1 MAFNID
7 LPRRG
12 LVIHACEPN
21 QFNLHRTPFPTSPGT
36 WRNSRRPPARQT
48 LGFEVTLTSPP
59 SWDPQPCTHAQVVA
73 RGSGAE
79 CQNFICLSLA
89 RPSAA
94 LCATVFSDPANIHS
108 RTPDTYLLEHQV
120 RDVPPPKLS
129 FPAVPRTRFSI
140 APRLARQRRVAPP
153 SDFLFDIL
161 TSAEQNSHLSE
172 HQVHDAP
179 PSKLLF
185 SAVPQTCSNIKNA
198 IPARP
203 TRQRRLAPLSKILF
217 DIRVSAELNRVAPPT
232 KFLFDV
238 WTSAKLN
245 NIKSATRHSSHYY
258 SRESREHIPTYP
270 TRQRR
275 VAPPFKFLFDI
286 WTSAELSCNLSE
298 HQLRDATLF
307 KLLLSA
313 VPRPCFNI
321 NYGVSCTPD
330 AKFAMRY
337 PPSYCP
343 RRFLQHLIRH
353 FRTPTRQRRV
363 APPSKI
369 LFDIWTSPEL
379 DAIPRSRFS
388 ILTHPTRQ
396 RRVAPPC
403 KILFDISTSAEL
415 HCYLFEHQVPDAPP
429 FKPSFL
435 AVPRTCSNISYGIP
449 APPTRSAA
457 HQILIRYSDVRRTQ
471 FMISRRAIWLNIKS
485 ATRRPRNY
493 TLSGPAN
500 VFKHRRISG
509 AQHHSPKF
517 YLIFGR
523 PPNSMSIPRRV
534 ACPYYLVIIAAANIP
549 PYKIFFDFPTPRD
562 PYVYAPIPV
571 VKITRYSEAPRPTRR
586 SDIRTTTSMSRHT
599 ISEFDVRRSRDRCCR
614 KYACAADS
622 ICILPDARA
631 FNYPGRG
638 LLREVNANSNSV
650 SSHDSGISGE
660 VFECVVQISEV
671 D

>member
-203 TRQRRLAPLSKILF
+203 TR
-217 DIRVSAELNRVAPPT
+217 
-232 KFLFDV
+232 
-238 WTSAKLN
+238 
-245 NIKSATRHSSHYY
+245 
-258 SRESREHIPTYP
+258 
-270 TRQRR
+270 
-275 VAPPFKFLFDI
+275 
-286 WTSAELSCNLSE
+286 
-298 HQLRDATLF
+298 
-307 KLLLSA
+307 
-313 VPRPCFNI
+313 
-321 NYGVSCTPD
+321 
-330 AKFAMRY
+330 
-337 PPSYCP
+337 
-343 RRFLQHLIRH
+343 
-353 FRTPTRQRRV
+353 
-363 APPSKI
+363 
-369 LFDIWTSPEL
+369 
-379 DAIPRSRFS
+379 
-388 ILTHPTRQ
+388 
-396 RRVAPPC
+396 
-403 KILFDISTSAEL
+403 
-415 HCYLFEHQVPDAPP
+415 
-429 FKPSFL
+429 
-435 AVPRTCSNISYGIP
+435 
-449 APPTRSAA
+449 
-457 HQILIRYSDVRRTQ
+457 
-471 FMISRRAIWLNIKS
+471 
-485 ATRRPRNY
+485 
-493 TLSGPAN
+493 
-500 VFKHRRISG
+500 
-509 AQHHSPKF
+509 
-517 YLIFGR
+517 
-523 PPNSMSIPRRV
+523 PRRV

-549 PYKIFFDFPTPRD
+549 PYKIFFDFRRPATLPDARPPASPNLTSPHPRNYFRFLEIPRAD
-562 PYVYAPIPV
+562 VYAPIPV

-586 SDIRTTTSMSRHT
+586 STLS
-599 ISEFDVRRSRDRCCR
+599 
-614 KYACAADS
+614 
-622 ICILPDARA
+622 
-631 FNYPGRG
+631 YP
-638 LLREVNANSNSV
+638 V
-650 SSHDSGISGE
+650 
-660 VFECVVQISEV
+660 
-671 D
+671 